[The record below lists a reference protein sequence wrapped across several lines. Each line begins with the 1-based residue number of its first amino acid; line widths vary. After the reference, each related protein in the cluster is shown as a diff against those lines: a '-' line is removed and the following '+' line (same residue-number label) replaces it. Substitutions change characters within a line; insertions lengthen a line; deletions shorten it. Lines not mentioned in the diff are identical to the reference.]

1 VTVDPQ
7 TEADIC
13 AIELAAAQAHQT
25 GYALDALA
33 AEMRLRAIRARQA
46 ERATS

>member
-1 VTVDPQ
+1 VIPVDPK

-13 AIELAAAQAHQT
+13 AIELAAAQAHET

-33 AEMRLRAIRARQA
+33 AEMRLRAIR
-46 ERATS
+46 ERAAA